1 MIGTTVYSS
10 AICILQMFL
19 LCTWNCTGEITS
31 IGKKSIKF
39 VDFLAKHQ
47 QNSHSIYDYGDNRV
61 YEVVSSR
68 DVVNDDSAQTYD
80 QEQQQQQ
87 QQQQFQQH
95 YAGKYNGAA
104 ASGQQQLPQQLN
116 PLLKQAGTVSIC
128 ILFILLIW
136 RSLAAYELA
145 DQFNSGSL
153 RILAVSPTVL
163 ILCCNLMGFV
173 INVMRPYNFKNFLKF
188 ILALNITREFV
199 ELLYNVVMLVANTS
213 TSGISRDVYFG
224 RFFMNVWWLSLCG
237 TFSKSRWVLQIASP
251 VPDNVRTNAYQ
262 QQSQPQQRT
271 YQPASDRN
279 QRYN

>member
-1 MIGTTVYSS
+1 MIGTTKYSS
-10 AICILQMFL
+10 ALFMLHVFL
-19 LCTWNCTGEITS
+19 LCTWSCTGEITS
-31 IGKKSIKF
+31 LRRKSIKF

-47 QNSHSIYDYGDNRV
+47 QNNHSINDYGDNRL

-68 DVVNDDSAQTYD
+68 TVGNDDSAETYE
-80 QEQQQQQ
+80 QEQ
-87 QQQQFQQH
+87 QQQQFQQQ
-95 YAGKYNGAA
+95 YASKYNGAA
-104 ASGQQQLPQQLN
+104 AAGHQQQLHQLN

-145 DQFNSGSL
+145 DQFNSGTL

-237 TFSKSRWVLQIASP
+237 TFSKSRWVLQIVSP
-251 VPDNVRTNAYQ
+251 AQDNIRMNAYQ
-262 QQSQPQQRT
+262 QQSQPQQHN
-271 YQPASDRN
+271 YQTASDRN
-279 QRYN
+279 QKYN